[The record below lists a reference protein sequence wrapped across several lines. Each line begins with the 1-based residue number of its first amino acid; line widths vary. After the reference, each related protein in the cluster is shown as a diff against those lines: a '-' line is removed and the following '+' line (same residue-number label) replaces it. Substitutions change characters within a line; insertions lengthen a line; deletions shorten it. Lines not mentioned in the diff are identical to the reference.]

1 MSIIGKVFCAE
12 KDLLNTYETQS
23 CEDLLD
29 TNALKPQFLLR
40 KRDVHVS
47 SRQKHLLRFGKGVDD
62 EGKQARSVEKF
73 SVPSD
78 TLRSAGMPIA
88 Y

>member
-62 EGKQARSVEKF
+62 EGKQARSVKR
-73 SVPSD
+73 SSAPAD
-78 TLRSAGMPIA
+78 TLLCDGMSITS
-88 Y
+88 